1 DERERLYEL
10 VTTRRSH
17 DSGLH
22 HRGMLGERT
31 FDLGR
36 RHPHAARFDH
46 VVAAAGVPEAAVGIA
61 PVLVTRPHP
70 LAHERLLRA
79 LVLVPVAGAG
89 AVALDEQIADFA
101 LGHVTPVVI
110 HDPGIVARHQRAAR
124 AGAHVPAPVR
134 DERMTQFGRPDP

>member
-1 DERERLYEL
+1 MP
-10 VTTRRSH
+10 TGGPCRRAGTS
-17 DSGLH
+17 L
-22 HRGMLGERT
+22 RGG
-31 FDLGR
+31 
-36 RHPHAARFDH
+36 
-46 VVAAAGVPEAAVGIA
+46 AGVPEAAVGIA

-70 LAHERLLRA
+70 LAQERLLRA

-101 LGHVTPVVI
+101 LRHVTPVVI

-134 DERMTQFGRPDP
+134 DERMTQFGRPDPVQNLEPEALEPALVDRLGERFARREAESD